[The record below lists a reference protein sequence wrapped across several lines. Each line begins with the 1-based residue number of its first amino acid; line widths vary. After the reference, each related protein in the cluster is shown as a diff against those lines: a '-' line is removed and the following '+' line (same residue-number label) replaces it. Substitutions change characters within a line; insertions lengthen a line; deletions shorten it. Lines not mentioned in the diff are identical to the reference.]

1 MPTPSLYGEDG
12 TLKNKD
18 ELKSIFEGAGVDL
31 TKPMSFT
38 CGGGIMATVGL
49 SAAQKAGATGK
60 VSVYDG
66 SWAEYSQKA
75 K

>member
-1 MPTPSLYGEDG
+1 MYGEDG
-12 TLKNKD
+12 TLKEKD
-18 ELKSIFEGAGVDL
+18 DLKQIFETAGVDL

-60 VSVYDG
+60 TSLYDG
-66 SWAEYSQKA
+66 SWAEYSQKS